1 MSEEVKLPRYTK
13 PVLSRLEGGAVL
25 VREHSQEAR
34 AVQKGG
40 GYVYFTLPDC
50 RTVPVIV
57 GRWLIDNGF
66 VSPSG
71 DDLFGGSQ
79 TYRVQHGGHS

>member
-1 MSEEVKLPRYTK
+1 MTQELKMPRYTK
-13 PVLSRLEGGAVL
+13 PVLSRLEGGATL
-25 VREHSQEAR
+25 VRENSQDVR
-34 AVQKGG
+34 AVEKGG

-57 GRWLIDNGF
+57 GRFLVENGL
-66 VSPSG
+66 VSPLG

-79 TYRVQHGGHS
+79 TYQVAHD